1 MSQFKYSDDELDVN
15 SVLKLNQD
23 ISKEISNNQEL
34 IDQRA
39 KADANIEATIEL
51 LVKLGKKN
59 DVDNLL
65 IKIDEKKLNHRL
77 NHNLKIDDWD
87 SILSEANNSN
97 MVPVLLEDIM
107 SQEEINQAFNEY
119 KEIEAHFSSKTGI
132 FNKTDLSFLAIATAL
147 QVLKTLLFPYVSEKF
162 GYGDSFN
169 PDDRLAHNDKSI
181 EAEHRNANDR
191 FRNHFQERYKP
202 GYWINMLYQ
211 TPPYDITAGSKDL
224 GINMGGKAHRMY
236 TLGHDPV
243 LGWLFGTANIL
254 TDCITF
260 NSFANH
266 RVSRVDP
273 LTAKKK
279 MLITAEQVPLT
290 MMFKESYDMC
300 RADKLNLPAAV
311 FAQALHYKSDVF
323 TKMGLPVPLLASFNE
338 NFASKLY
345 DEHYDALCLA
355 RDMKIVGASFIISK
369 VIDIIITLTH
379 RLFNNDDVPKEI
391 YEVRTRKILLIS
403 NSIAASST
411 IVNTLITKNLRNL
424 DIGSVLNTISHLFTD
439 ITFVYKIKEE
449 FVMSEISDRLQKELD
464 EIDHLFNNI

>member
-162 GYGDSFN
+162 GYG
-169 PDDRLAHNDKSI
+169 
-181 EAEHRNANDR
+181 
-191 FRNHFQERYKP
+191 
-202 GYWINMLYQ
+202 G
-211 TPPYDITAGSKDL
+211 
-224 GINMGGKAHRMY
+224 
-236 TLGHDPV
+236 
-243 LGWLFGTANIL
+243 
-254 TDCITF
+254 
-260 NSFANH
+260 
-266 RVSRVDP
+266 
-273 LTAKKK
+273 
-279 MLITAEQVPLT
+279 
-290 MMFKESYDMC
+290 
-300 RADKLNLPAAV
+300 
-311 FAQALHYKSDVF
+311 
-323 TKMGLPVPLLASFNE
+323 
-338 NFASKLY
+338 
-345 DEHYDALCLA
+345 
-355 RDMKIVGASFIISK
+355 
-369 VIDIIITLTH
+369 
-379 RLFNNDDVPKEI
+379 
-391 YEVRTRKILLIS
+391 
-403 NSIAASST
+403 
-411 IVNTLITKNLRNL
+411 
-424 DIGSVLNTISHLFTD
+424 
-439 ITFVYKIKEE
+439 
-449 FVMSEISDRLQKELD
+449 
-464 EIDHLFNNI
+464 

>member
-1 MSQFKYSDDELDVN
+1 MSQFRYSDDEYAIN
-15 SVLKLNQD
+15 RILKLNQD
-23 ISKEISNNQEL
+23 ISKTISKNHEL
-34 IDQRA
+34 FEQRN
-39 KADANIEATIEL
+39 KADSNIESTKEL
-51 LVKLGKKN
+51 LIKLGKKK
-59 DVDNLL
+59 DIKKLSIEVDN
-65 IKIDEKKLNHRL
+65 KKDNRRLNHRP
-77 NHNLKIDDWD
+77 IIQDWE
-87 SILSEANNSN
+87 SLLVEANIRDPKQI
-97 MVPVLLEDIM
+97 VLEDIM
-107 SQEEINQAFNEY
+107 SDIEINQSFNEY
-119 KEIEAHFSSKTGI
+119 NKIEAQFSDKTGI
-132 FNKTDLSFLAIATAL
+132 FNKTDLSFLVIATAL
-147 QVLKTLLFPYVSEKF
+147 QALKTLLFPYVSKKF

-181 EAEHRNANDR
+181 EAEHREANNN
-191 FRNHFQERYKP
+191 FRDKFQKRYKS

-273 LTAKKK
+273 LTSKKK
-279 MLITAEQVPLT
+279 MRITAEQVPLT
-290 MMFKESYDMC
+290 MMFKECYDMC
-300 RADKLNLPAAV
+300 LANKLNLPAAI
-311 FAQALHYKSDVF
+311 FAQALHYKSDIF
-323 TKMGLPVPLLASFNE
+323 TKMGLPVPLLSSFNE

-355 RDMKIVGASFIISK
+355 RDMKIIGASFIISK

-379 RLFNNDDVPKEI
+379 GLFYTDEVPKDL

-403 NSIAASST
+403 NSIASSST
-411 IVNTLITKNLRNL
+411 VINTLITKDFCKL
-424 DIGSVLNTISHLFTD
+424 DFGTLLNTIGHLFTD
-439 ITFVYKIKEE
+439 IRFIFRIKEE
-449 FVMSEISDRLQKELD
+449 FIESEISNSLQKELD
-464 EIDHLFNNI
+464 EINYLFECF

>member
-1 MSQFKYSDDELDVN
+1 MSQFRYSKDEYDIN
-15 SVLKLNQD
+15 RILKLNQD
-23 ISKEISNNQEL
+23 ISNEISNDYEL
-34 IDQRA
+34 HEQRND
-39 KADANIEATIEL
+39 ADANIESTKSL
-51 LVKLGKKN
+51 LIKLGKKK
-59 DVDNLL
+59 DIDRISTEIDN
-65 IKIDEKKLNHRL
+65 KKGNRKLNYRP
-77 NHNLKIDDWD
+77 IIQDWET
-87 SILSEANNSN
+87 ILSDTAGEYSKKF
-97 MVPVLLEDIM
+97 VLEDIM
-107 SQEEINQAFNEY
+107 SNTEINESMYEY
-119 KEIEAHFSSKTGI
+119 NAINAQFSAKTSI
-132 FNKTDLSFLAIATAL
+132 INKRDLSFLAIATAL
-147 QVLKTLLFPYVSEKF
+147 QVLKTLLFPYVSKKF

-191 FRNHFQERYKP
+191 FKDHFQERYKP

-211 TPPYDITAGSKDL
+211 TPPYDITSGSKDL

-236 TLGHDPV
+236 TLGHDPI

-311 FAQALHYKSDVF
+311 FAQALHYKSDIF
-323 TKMGLPVPLLASFNE
+323 TKMGLPVPLLSSFNE
-338 NFASKLY
+338 SFASKLY

-355 RDMKIVGASFIISK
+355 RDMKIIGASFIIS
-369 VIDIIITLTH
+369 
-379 RLFNNDDVPKEI
+379 
-391 YEVRTRKILLIS
+391 RK
-403 NSIAASST
+403 
-411 IVNTLITKNLRNL
+411 
-424 DIGSVLNTISHLFTD
+424 
-439 ITFVYKIKEE
+439 
-449 FVMSEISDRLQKELD
+449 LQ
-464 EIDHLFNNI
+464 